1 MDVPT
6 INANEGAEMVI
17 EPQMGRNLLRRLSAD
32 LGQPE
37 ILRCDVNSY
46 GQLLLR
52 RLSCSV

>member
-6 INANEGAEMVI
+6 IYANEGAELVI
-17 EPQMGRNLLRRLSAD
+17 EPLGGRNLLRRLSAN

-37 ILRCDVNSY
+37 ILRCGGNSY